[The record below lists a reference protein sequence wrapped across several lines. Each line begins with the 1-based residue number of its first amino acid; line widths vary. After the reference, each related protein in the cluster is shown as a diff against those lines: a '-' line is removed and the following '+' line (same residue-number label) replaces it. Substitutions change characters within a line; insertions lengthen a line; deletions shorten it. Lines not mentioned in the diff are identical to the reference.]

1 MQKNIKKDSTM
12 QLQALILFTILI
24 TTFQSYAMDFLV
36 SSRNAGSTKTLTHQ
50 SQFPIHE
57 ASYDGGLIY
66 SQVLHPFKPEF
77 VIELASKIQQIKLSR
92 PNEPTTLVT
101 TDDTHATFKMLKYNP
116 QGTLL
121 AYQLLESGHA
131 GTYVV
136 NLSTGEIRDTD
147 IFPCAFEFNL
157 TGDKLVIHAQS
168 EHCQMIIWDLINETQ
183 TEIYPVPHSWTS
195 YISRSCNA
203 DVFAWNYWYSDS
215 AKGTVTYDLNNSE
228 VETININHDYK
239 TIFGQNQNEL
249 VGYSP
254 SSEPGHVQIICNEQ
268 ESTAIVENT
277 LHDDL
282 SHASFVYCP
291 QINKYFAILKNEA
304 LNKISI
310 NQFNPENCSMRRIDD
325 GQFFPCYRHDFS
337 PDGSKLL
344 IFTKKKS
351 KGTIGFFYIDL
362 IELLKNAPVAKSH
375 A

>member
-24 TTFQSYAMDFLV
+24 TTFQSYAMDSV
-36 SSRNAGSTKTLTHQ
+36 ISSGNAVPTKTLTHQ

-57 ASYDGGLIY
+57 ASYDGGCIY
-66 SQVLHPFKPEF
+66 SQALHPFKPEF
-77 VIELASKIQQIKLSR
+77 VIGLDNKIQRIKINK
-92 PNEPTTLVT
+92 PHEPTTLVT
-101 TDDTHATFKMLKYNP
+101 ADGPDALLRMLKYNP
-116 QGTLL
+116 QATLL
-121 AYQLLESGHA
+121 AYQSLESGSA

-147 IFPCAFEFNL
+147 IFPSAFEFNL
-157 TGDKLVIHAQS
+157 AGDKLVIHAQTNLG
-168 EHCQMIIWDLINETQ
+168 QMTIWDLINETQ
-183 TEIYPVPHSWTS
+183 TTIDTVPHSWTD

-203 DVFAWNYWYSDS
+203 DVFAWKYWYSDS
-215 AKGTVTYDLNNSE
+215 NNGTVTYDLNNSE

-239 TIFGQNQNEL
+239 TIFGQTQNEL

-254 SSEPGHVQIICNEQ
+254 SSKPGHVQIICNEQ

-291 QINKYFAILKNEA
+291 QINKYFAILKNQD

-310 NQFNPENCSMRRIDD
+310 NQFNPQNCSMRRIDD
-325 GQFFPCYRHDFS
+325 GQFFPCYHHDFS

-344 IFTKKKS
+344 ILTGGKTER
-351 KGTIGFFYIDL
+351 TIRFYYIDL
-362 IELLKNAPVAKSH
+362 IELLKNAPIAKSH